1 MLGRDGTAGWG
12 ILWDGVGGLHGLYQS
27 RVEGDRSGKCKENLR
42 CLCVGTEADW
52 IPLSR
57 YGQGNTQRSIC
68 QPPAHASD
76 DTYSLSH
83 CEANTGLCL
92 RTYMAYFNLISG
104 LCRRAG
110 PSRMVLS
117 VHMALGGGTLRSFSL
132 LCGITHELILPFRNN
147 VDVRRRCHW
156 CRACANALHPC
167 RRWRRESWSL
177 CLYHAMMRKRHQK

>member
-1 MLGRDGTAGWG
+1 MVQQAGVYFGTVLKGCTSYIREESKEIEVEVQREFAMFMCGT
-12 ILWDGVGGLHGLYQS
+12 
-27 RVEGDRSGKCKENLR
+27 EGDW
-42 CLCVGTEADW
+42 T
-52 IPLSR
+52 PLSR

-68 QPPAHASD
+68 QPPAHAPD
-76 DTYSLSH
+76 DTFSLSH

-92 RTYMAYFNLISG
+92 RTYMAYFNLICG

-117 VHMALGGGTLRSFSL
+117 VHMASGGGTLRSFSL

-147 VDVRRRCHW
+147 VDVRRRCQW